1 MNSFS
6 NAVFHQLMREPSNE
20 NRNISA
26 RITKQTQWDR
36 SEVDQLEKK
45 KIDAILLGF
54 EMLWSIVKWK
64 IYFALPRHL
73 QSSCKLKKNVTHLD

>member
-1 MNSFS
+1 MKT
-6 NAVFHQLMREPSNE
+6 V
-20 NRNISA
+20 IS
-26 RITKQTQWDR
+26 RPELPNKR
-36 SEVDQLEKK
+36 SGIEVKWTNLKKK

>member
-1 MNSFS
+1 MFSHRVRTAVSNRILCVFGVDVMNSFS
-6 NAVFHQLMREPSNE
+6 NAVLHQLMREPSNE
-20 NRNISA
+20 NLNISA

-54 EMLWSIVKWK
+54 EMLWSMVK
-64 IYFALPRHL
+64 
-73 QSSCKLKKNVTHLD
+73 